1 MMRSRAFACAVVGLL
16 SAGCGG
22 VTSTGS
28 FDGVTFA
35 PGPLAFAVVDRHDI
49 TPSGGSYIAV
59 SRDESAMLLSLVLS
73 GATADAAESWRDY
86 PAERLLSL
94 KKELATLDGLHL
106 HEIPLAEVVE
116 GESVELRGAPG
127 AEGSVAE
134 LAADVVV
141 ALPDVAQVERQGL
154 GADIAVK
161 LSFER
166 VELTPGGVIAGV
178 VELKRARAEGQNGEV
193 ATGEVSVQFT
203 APVVAERLGKSN
215 LAILAP
221 VMGCAAAL
229 GPVRAGSCRD
239 EESLPTVPSAVPL
252 SEP

>member
-1 MMRSRAFACAVVGLL
+1 MMPLRTLAFAMAGLL

-49 TPSGGSYIAV
+49 TPSGGSFLAV
-59 SRDESAMLLSLVLS
+59 SRDESAMKLSLVLS
-73 GATADAAESWRDY
+73 GATADATESWLDY

-106 HEIPLAEVVE
+106 HEIPLSKVVV
-116 GESVELRGAPG
+116 GQSVELRGVPE

-141 ALPDVAQVERQGL
+141 ALPEVAQVERQGL

-161 LSFER
+161 LTFER
-166 VELTPGGVIAGV
+166 VDLTPGGVIEGG
-178 VELKRARAEGQNGEV
+178 VELKRARAEGQSGEV

-215 LAILAP
+215 LAILSP

-239 EESLPTVPSAVPL
+239 EEPLSTVPSAAPL
-252 SEP
+252 SSP

>member
-1 MMRSRAFACAVVGLL
+1 MRGSHALAYCLVGLL
-16 SAGCGG
+16 IAGCGG

-28 FDGVTFA
+28 FEGVTFA

-59 SRDESAMLLSLVLS
+59 LRDESAMTLTLVLS
-73 GATADAAESWRDY
+73 GAMAEAGESWRDY

-94 KKELATLDGLHL
+94 KKDLATLDGMHL
-106 HEIPLAEVVE
+106 YDIPLADVVV
-116 GESVELRGAPG
+116 GESLELRGVPG
-127 AEGSVAE
+127 AEGAVAE

-161 LSFER
+161 LTFER
-166 VELTPGGVIAGV
+166 AELSPGGVVAGV
-178 VELKRARAEGQNGEV
+178 VELKRARAEGQSGDV
-193 ATGEVSVQFT
+193 ATGELSVHFT
-203 APVVAERLGKSN
+203 ASVVAERLGKSN
-215 LAILAP
+215 LSILAP
-221 VMGCAAAL
+221 VMACAADL

-239 EESLPTVPSAVPL
+239 EEALPAVLSSGPL
-252 SEP
+252 SDL